1 MSDVTLKS
9 LPSLLL
15 TVVSDV
21 NITSTD
27 NLQLL
32 CSGTASIPHQH
43 SFNINKA
50 NDFVFYVIVE
60 EVKRLFLCS
69 AFP

>member
-15 TVVSDV
+15 TVV
-21 NITSTD
+21 NITSTH

-32 CSGTASIPHQH
+32 CNCTASIPQLH

-50 NDFVFYVIVE
+50 NDFGFNVIVE